1 MTRDEEILN
10 AARTRAERHQIAEM
24 ELYGGDK
31 CNYSYGRI
39 YFSEIASFEAGAK
52 WADQH
57 PNNVWHDASEEPK
70 DDLGKD
76 DLVIIYQDKHGDC
89 WFITKRDIVILY
101 INWECFATV
110 SVRCWAYI
118 SDLLPKQFGNPEQLK
133 GGEL

>member
-57 PNNVWHDASEEPK
+57 PNNVWHDASEKPRTTECILVQFDE
-70 DDLGKD
+70 DDYDTL
-76 DLVIIYQDKHGDC
+76 Y
-89 WFITKRDIVILY
+89 LY
-101 INWECFATV
+101 IDIWCDWCKEFNAI
-110 SVRCWAYI
+110 RWAYI
-118 SDLLPKQFGNPEQLK
+118 EDLLPK
-133 GGEL
+133 GGEK

>member
-1 MTRDEEILN
+1 MTREEEILN

-57 PNNVWHDASEEPK
+57 PNNVWHDANEKPRTKEWLLVQFDE
-70 DDLGKD
+70 DDYDTIYFDNLYTDMWSTWCKTSY
-76 DLVIIYQDKHGDC
+76 VI
-89 WFITKRDIVILY
+89 R
-101 INWECFATV
+101 
-110 SVRCWAYI
+110 WAYI
-118 SDLLPKQFGNPEQLK
+118 SDLLPKQFGNSKQPK
-133 GGEL
+133 GGEQ